1 MATTSRLGFSEFNS
15 NKSEYK
21 NKRKNKTIKK
31 QSKPSQKVKQFL
43 NSMNIKQWNNDD
55 DEDDDNLAD
64 FKSMEPLPPPDITNF
79 PDDKQ
84 EDQNFNLNNP
94 EQIQQLQVPASY
106 NHLENPENLKESYK
120 NYINYYTK
128 LASSGTLKHTD
139 DKLMEKLNYM
149 IHLLEENKDVKT
161 DNVTEELILYMFL
174 GIFIIFIV
182 DGFARAGKYTR

>member
-43 NSMNIKQWNNDD
+43 NSMNIKQWNND

-128 LASSGTLKHTD
+128 AASSGALNHTD

-149 IHLLEENKDVKT
+149 IHLLEENKDEKT

-182 DGFARAGKYTR
+182 DGFARAGKYSR